1 MSGEVLPSVPVSVGE
16 LADKITIL
24 ELKRR
29 HAREERALRNI
40 EKELGLLQAVWDGLD
55 RPAEAAGLVA
65 ELRGING
72 RLWEIEDDI
81 RACEARGRFGED
93 FVSLARSV
101 YLTNDRRSA
110 VKRKINRVMKSG
122 LVEEKVHP
130 AYAADQDQD
139 KR

>member
-1 MSGEVLPSVPVSVGE
+1 MSGEQLPSVPVSVGE

-29 HAREERALRNI
+29 HLGQGPALRNV
-40 EKELGLLQAVWDGLD
+40 EKELGLLRAVWDGLD
-55 RPAEAAGLVA
+55 RPDEAAGLVE
-65 ELRGING
+65 ELRGVNG

-81 RACEARGRFGED
+81 RACEAGGRFGGE

-110 VKRKINRVMKSG
+110 LKRDINRIMKSG

-130 AYAADQDQD
+130 AYGADKDQD